1 MTSKNLILCAL
12 SIFCLGF
19 GNKIF
24 AENLTAEKIVKI
36 SSELEVLEIKN
47 DNGDLLV
54 KPSKNNETIIEIDG
68 DPNNFDFIKKG
79 NRLIVE
85 RHKEK
90 HFWKLVTN
98 SDNLPPINVIVY
110 LASSV
115 KNLCVN
121 AGKGTFDISD
131 CSFEKIILKTGSA
144 NVALKNIIGNVI
156 LKTGKFEGALENIK
170 GDVSIS
176 SGSCKNSLKNVE
188 GNIFFN
194 SGSLATFLTNINGN
208 VNINSGSCVINYT
221 MNQKP
226 NFPINFHLRTGSF
239 KFTAFLSDS
248 FSSFRNNL
256 KCAKVEESFLSIVKN
271 NADLILSGSTG
282 AAKISIKKL

>member
-1 MTSKNLILCAL
+1 MTRRNLILCAL
-12 SIFCLGF
+12 SIFCSGF

-24 AENLTAEKIVKI
+24 AENLTAEKIVRI
-36 SSELEVLEIKN
+36 SSEIEVLEIKN

-68 DPNNFDFIKKG
+68 DPNNFDFIKNG
-79 NRLIVE
+79 NKLIVE

-90 HFWKLVTN
+90 HFWKLVTDSN
-98 SDNLPPINVIVY
+98 DLPHINVIVY
-110 LASSV
+110 LASYV
-115 KNLCVN
+115 KNLSVN

-131 CSFEKIILKTGSA
+131 CSFEKIILKIGSA
-144 NVALKNIIGNVI
+144 KVNLKNIVGNVI
-156 LKTGKFEGALENIK
+156 LKTGKFEGALKNIK

-176 SGSCKNSLKNVE
+176 SGSCKNSLKNVN

-194 SGSLATFLTNINGN
+194 SGSLSTFLKNINGN
-208 VNINSGSCVINYT
+208 ININSGTCEINYT

-226 NFPINFHLRTGSF
+226 NFPINFHLKTGNV
-239 KFTAFLSDS
+239 KLTAFLSDS
-248 FSSFRNNL
+248 FSSFSNNL
-256 KCAKVEESFLSIVKN
+256 KLANVEESFLPIVTN
-271 NADLILSGSTG
+271 NADLILSGSAG